1 MDKPVLLILCGLPFA
16 GKTTLAKL
24 FEERGFKRVTA
35 DDINV
40 ELGIGFSLE
49 NRITYDEWTK
59 AYAHYYKTIR
69 QLLSR
74 GKSVIADGV
83 AYMRKERNELREIAD
98 AFQAKTYVL
107 YVPTDEKTA
116 KERWQENKKT
126 PQRQDIRED
135 DFNEVIRHFK
145 YPTEDEHVI
154 TIDNKDCNEKTVEK
168 ITKNL

>member
-24 FEERGFKRVTA
+24 FEERGFKRVTV
-35 DDINV
+35 DDVNI

-69 QLLSR
+69 ELLAK
-74 GKSVIADGV
+74 GKSVICDGV

-98 AFQAKTYVL
+98 SFHAKTYVL

-116 KERWQENKKT
+116 KERWQKNKQT
-126 PQRQDIRED
+126 GERQDIRED
-135 DFNEVIRHFK
+135 DFDEVIRHFK
-145 YPTEDEHVI
+145 YPTEHEHVI
-154 TIDNKDCNEKTVEK
+154 TVENKDYNEETVEK
-168 ITKNL
+168 IIQKL